1 MKRSGSKTVWS
12 SLSINWR
19 KGSGFVKDILC
30 TINFW
35 LRQTVLCMRMPLI
48 NGRAVS
54 GILYFSAKKI
64 GSLKI
69 FEMTCTQA
77 QPPERALGLLHF
89 YVFRCKALILLVLII
104 LAITD
109 STPAQTTANDG
120 DWSMKKIQLA
130 NTLEADLMVRTGDI
144 DNLGFGWPASFDPF
158 SGNNTPLH
166 SFPWTASA
174 ADPDGTDRIMVLTS
188 YIGSTPCGQDGYTGA
203 TTRPANSVRPITL
216 DFTFAGTITR
226 ADLLIFVDDFAAPV
240 YCANFQVSL
249 DGIRVPLYESAINA
263 LVQSGPIGKII
274 RLSFPNGLLHTLQD
288 GKLQLL
294 IDDLTTK
301 AGDGYAIDFVK
312 LLINPVVTSSA
323 GKIVGKVT
331 QFGTATPLQGVAVS
345 TNGSPSVLTDVNG
358 NYMIAN
364 VPSGLQ
370 LVQTYLAGYGAA
382 ESSQSIAAG
391 QQITVNFQ
399 LKPVAPQLKYHSP
412 SNNENVGIQTKV
424 KLLFNR
430 PIASSSFNS
439 TSFLLNNGSTD
450 VSGTF
455 STIGDTLVFNPSLL
469 ALGKTYTATTTTLIK
484 STSNI
489 NADQNYGFK
498 FSTFSPLNITSQPL
512 TIAVCLNV
520 TASFSIAAAGTSNIN
535 YQWQKFNGSIFT
547 DVVNGGGYSGTT
559 SAAFNVNTTG
569 NFGAGNY
576 RCKVSGDFALDVF
589 SNTVTLTVNPGC
601 DIVVFN
607 GISPNGDGLN
617 DFLTIQNIELL
628 PETKN
633 NTVTIYSRWGDEVF
647 KVSDY
652 NNKDRAFKG
661 NTNNGSKLPAGTY
674 FYKIVLPDADKTMTG
689 FISIKH

>member
-1 MKRSGSKTVWS
+1 M
-12 SLSINWR
+12 
-19 KGSGFVKDILC
+19 
-30 TINFW
+30 
-35 LRQTVLCMRMPLI
+35 
-48 NGRAVS
+48 
-54 GILYFSAKKI
+54 
-64 GSLKI
+64 KI

-77 QPPERALGLLHF
+77 QPPERELGLLHF
-89 YVFRCKALILLVLII
+89 YVFRCKALILLLLTI

-109 STPAQTTANDG
+109 STIAQTTANDG

-158 SGNNTPLH
+158 SGNNTPTH
-166 SFPWTASA
+166 GFPWTAST

-188 YIGSTPCGQDGYTGA
+188 YIGSTPCGQDGYSR
-203 TTRPANSVRPITL
+203 TTARPANSVRPITL

-240 YCANFQVSL
+240 YCANYQVSL

-274 RLSFPNGLLHTLQD
+274 RLSFPNELLQTLQD

-399 LKPVAPQLKYHSP
+399 LKPVAPQLIYHSP
-412 SNNENVGIQTKV
+412 SKNENVGIQTKV

-469 ALGKTYTATTTTLIK
+469 ALGKTYTVTTTTLIK

-559 SAAFNVNTTG
+559 SSAFNVNTTG

-576 RCKVSGDFALDVF
+576 RCKVSGDFAPDVF
-589 SNTVTLTVNPGC
+589 SNTVTLTVNPVC

-652 NNKDRAFKG
+652 NNKDRVFKG

-674 FYKIVLPDADKTMTG
+674 FYKIVLPNADKTMTG